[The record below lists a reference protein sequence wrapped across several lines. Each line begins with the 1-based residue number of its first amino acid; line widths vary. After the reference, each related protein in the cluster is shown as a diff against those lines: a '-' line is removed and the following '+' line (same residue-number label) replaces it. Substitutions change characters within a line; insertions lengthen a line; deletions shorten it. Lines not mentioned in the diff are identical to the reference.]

1 MEYPKRDPHF
11 AIRYLHALDDAGVIK
26 IAGGSAAAL
35 IAYVVRREDRLRYQ
49 HAPTF
54 WQSELMSYLDIT
66 QSKSFRRVRQRAIE
80 SGLLYFDARG
90 TRMAARYWV
99 LIPDWMRHRFP
110 NEQGGQSVYSESDSR
125 SANGSQA
132 DSIGSQNGTNGSLI
146 SIAADTNGN
155 GIGVIKDPNQS
166 TIEVTKDPNQQAAE
180 SIGVGLGSDWGQIRG
195 ISRPPF
201 TPIPIPKEETSSP
214 DPAGRD
220 AASSKSKKRTD
231 SHTSADMET
240 AKWMAGLIKAAIP
253 GSVEVKNLNAWANT
267 IRLIRER
274 DGKSD
279 SDIREMFGWANKEGF
294 WFRNIL
300 SPDKL
305 RKQWNRLAADR
316 HAEASSKSSKPVEV
330 ELESL

>member
-1 MEYPKRDPHF
+1 MDYPKRDPYF

-54 WQSELMSYLDIT
+54 WQSELMSHLDIT

-99 LIPDWMRHRFP
+99 LIPDWLQHRFP
-110 NEQGGQSVYSESDSR
+110 NQAA
-125 SANGSQA
+125 ANHSTSGIIAETNS
-132 DSIGSQNGTNGSLI
+132 SQNGTNDSLI

-155 GIGVIKDPNQS
+155 GNGVIEDPNQS
-166 TIEVTKDPNQQAAE
+166 TIGVAKDPNEQSAE
-180 SIGVGLGSDWGQIRG
+180 SIGVRLGSDWGQIRG
-195 ISRPPF
+195 TLRPPF
-201 TPIPIPKEETSSP
+201 TPIPNPKEEECHDLGS
-214 DPAGRD
+214 RD
-220 AASSKSKKRTD
+220 ASESSTKRKKAYTD
-231 SHTSADMET
+231 SDRQT
-240 AKWMAGLIKAAIP
+240 AVWMAETIRQSNPEGRKKSAA
-253 GSVEVKNLNAWANT
+253 ELDTWAND

-274 DGKSD
+274 DSKSD
-279 SDIREMFGWANKEGF
+279 SEIRSLFEWANEDDF
-294 WFRNIL
+294 WSANIL
-300 SPDKL
+300 SPGKL
-305 RKQWNRLAADR
+305 RKQWDQLAAKR
-316 HAEASSKSSKPVEV
+316 KSSGRIASLKSSKPVEV